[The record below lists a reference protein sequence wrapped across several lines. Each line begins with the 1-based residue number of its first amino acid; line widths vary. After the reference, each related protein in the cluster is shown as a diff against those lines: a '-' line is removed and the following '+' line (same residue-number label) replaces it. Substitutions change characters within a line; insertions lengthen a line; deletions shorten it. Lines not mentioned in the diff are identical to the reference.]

1 MRMKNI
7 RMILL
12 LSLSLSSNNIFA
24 QNEEVKQSLENLL
37 KMIIK
42 QVIADVR
49 NELKNRNE
57 SKV

>member
-1 MRMKNI
+1 MSRIIDTLKAVITFI
-7 RMILL
+7 RKILE
-12 LSLSLSSNNIFA
+12 
-24 QNEEVKQSLENLL
+24 NEEVKQSLEKLL